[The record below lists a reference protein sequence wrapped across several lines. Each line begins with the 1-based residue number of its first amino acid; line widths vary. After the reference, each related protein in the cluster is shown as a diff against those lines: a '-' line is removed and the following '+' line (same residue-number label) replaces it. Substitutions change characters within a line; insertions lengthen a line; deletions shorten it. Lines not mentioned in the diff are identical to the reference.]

1 MLKTGLPYAM
11 EDMSKVYE
19 EGAIVDM
26 NNINF
31 PVVDIDRQIR
41 TSFIYLRNTSFNNVT
56 LDFSKC
62 SYESKAKFL
71 IEYLTCDIVFYNDL
85 LKTSWLNILFN
96 KNFLVNKYN
105 SILTEQETIRFIN
118 ENKEFIEELE
128 TFINSLSLYLISL
141 NKLFT
146 LDFKDIEQSSFFL
159 NSNTYS
165 LIEDSNIGMLISNLK
180 HTPKFYSKIF
190 TLENNKL
197 RESCRN
203 LDTYY
208 FLEEMSKMSTSDF
221 QNLLHK
227 INVVI

>member
-1 MLKTGLPYAM
+1 MLKTGLPYSM

-31 PVVDIDRQIR
+31 PVVDLDRQIR

-56 LDFSKC
+56 LDFSTC
-62 SYESKAKFL
+62 SYENKAKFL
-71 IEYLTCDIVFYNDL
+71 IEYLTCNIVFYNDL
-85 LKTSWLNILFN
+85 LNTSWLYILFN
-96 KNFLVNKYN
+96 KNSLVNKYN
-105 SILTEQETIRFIN
+105 SILTEQETARFIN

-141 NKLFT
+141 NRLFT
-146 LDFKDIEQSSFFL
+146 LDFKGIEQTDFFF
-159 NSNTYS
+159 NSNAYK
-165 LIEDSNIGMLISNLK
+165 LIEDSSIGTLVSNLK
-180 HTPKFYSKIF
+180 HTPKFYSNLF

-203 LDTYY
+203 LDIYY
-208 FLEEMSKMSTSDF
+208 FLEEMSKMSTQDF
-221 QNLLHK
+221 QNLLNK
-227 INVVI
+227 INVVN